1 MSIEAVS
8 WALSTRRVATPM
20 QRLVLIAVANHADK
34 RGQSAWP
41 SQETLAEYCCCS
53 SRTIRR
59 QLSELEESGI
69 IRRGDQRL
77 VSHFRGGY
85 RPVVYDVDLGGDEPA
100 NNSGG
105 DRTSAADLRPDNLS
119 RLDTGVHRGRT
130 SATLRPDTGVLRTVL
145 EPSIEPSNSV
155 GFSLAK
161 TDAPQTDR
169 FETPREDVEQLCSTL
184 QAMMV
189 ERGCRKPSITRKWRD
204 AARLLLDRDK
214 IPLNEALIV
223 LAWSQKDE
231 FWQGNIMS
239 MPTFR
244 KQYDKLKVQAKK
256 GLDTVPEVRAAIYA
270 AAAEEFEADMAA
282 RDRRALR

>member
-1 MSIEAVS
+1 MSLKAML
-8 WALSTRRVATPM
+8 W
-20 QRLVLIAVANHADK
+20 VLEDCAVAEPELRVLLFALAD
-34 RGQSAWP
+34 RAASDGTSAFP
-41 SQETLAEYCCCS
+41 SRAWLAERCFCS
-53 SRTIRR
+53 VRSVSRRLAR
-59 QLSELEESGI
+59 LEEMGI
-69 IRRGDQRL
+69 IRRGDQHL
-77 VSHFRGGY
+77 VDHFRADR
-85 RPVVYDVDLGGDEPA
+85 RPVVWDLNITYGVTPV
-100 NNSGG
+100 
-105 DRTSAADLRPDNLS
+105 S
-119 RLDTGVHRGRT
+119 RRDTGDM
-130 SATLRPDTGVLRTVL
+130 SATSCRGDTCDTYGVTPVTERGDTAVSHKPSIK
-145 EPSIEPSNSV
+145 PSIEPSNSV

-169 FETPREDVEQLCSTL
+169 FEPPRKDVEQLCSTL

-282 RDRRALR
+282 RERRALR

>member
-1 MSIEAVS
+1 MSLKAMLWVLEDCTVAEPELRVLLF
-8 WALSTRRVATPM
+8 ALADRA
-20 QRLVLIAVANHADK
+20 AND
-34 RGQSAWP
+34 GTSAFP
-41 SQETLAEYCCCS
+41 SRAWLAERCFCS
-53 SRTIRR
+53 VRSVSRRLAR
-59 QLSELEESGI
+59 LEEMGI
-69 IRRGDQRL
+69 IRRGDQHL
-77 VSHFRGGY
+77 VDHFRADR
-85 RPVVYDVDLGGDEPA
+85 RPVVWDLNITYGVTPVTRRDT
-100 NNSGG
+100 G
-105 DRTSAADLRPDNLS
+105 DR
-119 RLDTGVHRGRT
+119 
-130 SATLRPDTGVLRTVL
+130 SATSCRGDTCDTYGVTPVTERGDTAVSYKPSYK
-145 EPSIEPSNSV
+145 PSIEPSNSV

-161 TDAPQTDR
+161 TDAPKIDR
-169 FETPREDVEQLCSTL
+169 FEPPRKDVEQLCSTL